1 LIFLLGAAVL
11 HVLFA
16 QADKL
21 GILLCFD
28 RDEIKNIKKTQKGR
42 KKEKG

>member
-1 LIFLLGAAVL
+1 MAVL

-21 GILLCFD
+21 SILLCFD
-28 RDEIKNIKKTQKGR
+28 REEIKTIKKTQKGR
-42 KKEKG
+42 EKEKG